1 MAGDYPSTDFAI
13 SEDAAVRRI
22 AHLPS
27 GITIVTPR
35 VEGDPAG
42 VSRVFNVQAGGTSGA
57 HPDEVAQAAL
67 RHLRVWLLRRYGIRG
82 RRLRRTV
89 SRARRADTATFRTA
103 TSYGAGPVSAAPVR
117 GRASG
122 RSLAGRRG
130 CIARRGRAAC
140 SMKPSP

>member
-42 VSRVFNVQAGGTSGA
+42 VSRVFNVQAGGTSDA

-89 SRARRADTATFRTA
+89 SRSRRPTPPPSVLRRLM
-103 TSYGAGPVSAAPVR
+103 VR
-117 GRASG
+117 GRYPPLRFVVAHLVEAWRVAGDASPG
-122 RSLAGRRG
+122 GDAP
-130 CIARRGRAAC
+130 RAQ
-140 SMKPSP
+140 